1 MKRLTVGLP
10 LSTSLVV
17 MSIIMALL
25 VSLSEALLSVPVPD
39 PPETVIVNTGLS
51 LSTAPVIVPDL
62 LVLPAKSETLS
73 INSTLGVSLVANA
86 EGSVKY
92 TFFLKSVP
100 PVTLIPTSAAV
111 GVNTAPASVV
121 ILKAPGVADKISS
134 SKATTILS
142 VAPVFSAVVPAL

>member
-25 VSLSEALLSVPVPD
+25 VSLSAALLPVPVPD
-39 PPETVIVNTGLS
+39 PPETVIVNTGFS
-51 LSTAPVIVPDL
+51 LSTAPVTVPDL

-86 EGSVKY
+86 EGSVR
-92 TFFLKSVP
+92 
-100 PVTLIPTSAAV
+100 
-111 GVNTAPASVV
+111 
-121 ILKAPGVADKISS
+121 
-134 SKATTILS
+134 
-142 VAPVFSAVVPAL
+142 